1 MQLVYMV
8 TIVDREYA
16 TKYTDFFFY
25 EGVHMCLQTMGTG
38 TANDEILSIL
48 GLGDSEKEI
57 LFSAMPKDN
66 ADRILRVLSSELHLR
81 EPGTGVAFTV
91 PIVSVCGSASL
102 NYLSGELKADEREI
116 KKVEKEI
123 KHELIIAI
131 ANRGFVDQI
140 MDVARVAGVGGG
152 TVIHTISPTAEKTG
166 KFFGISVGKEKELI
180 MMVVDKDIRANV
192 MKAISEEAGI
202 HTKAKCVMFSLP
214 VNGVA
219 GIK

>member
-1 MQLVYMV
+1 MRLVYMV
-8 TIVDREYA
+8 TIIDREHA
-16 TKYTDFFFY
+16 KKYSDFFFC

-38 TANDEILSIL
+38 TANDEILSLL

-57 LFSAMPKDN
+57 LFTAMPKEK
-66 ADRILRVLSSELHLR
+66 ADRILKLLSSELHLR

-102 NYLSGELKADEREI
+102 NYLSGELKADEKESE
-116 KKVEKEI
+116 KVDKEI

-140 MDVARVAGVGGG
+140 MDVAREAGAGGG
-152 TVIHTISPTAEKTG
+152 TVIHTISPTAEKAG
-166 KFFGISVGKEKELI
+166 QFFGINVGKEKELI
-180 MMVVDKDIRANV
+180 MMVVDKDIRAGV
-192 MKAISEEAGI
+192 MKAVSEEAGI
-202 HTKAKCVMFSLP
+202 HTKARCVMFSLP

-219 GIK
+219 GIN